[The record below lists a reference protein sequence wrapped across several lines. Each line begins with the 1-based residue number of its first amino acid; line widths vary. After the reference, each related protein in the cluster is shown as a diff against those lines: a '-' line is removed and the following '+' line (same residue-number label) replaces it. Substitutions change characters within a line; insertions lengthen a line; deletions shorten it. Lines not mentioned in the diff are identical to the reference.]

1 MRAREFITEVFDN
14 PYPIQW
20 DDSWVHRAR
29 YANTTTNAGNMRIAF
44 ISVPNDR
51 DLSVVA
57 IEFKVGD
64 TFDLTGRGDQ
74 WRIFATVKS
83 AIAEYLQKFNRPN
96 AFLFSSKTDKRSRTY
111 HRMVMQLAPRFG
123 YRITATPPDL
133 EHYGAGDQVF
143 TLVDTQQKQDL
154 DEVTIDNREG
164 AGATGYNAN
173 VDYRGL
179 RVMMRPST
187 FLRLAA
193 PLGGA
198 HSPDLEKYIAQG
210 GAIGA
215 PFLLV
220 EIPDSWEQ
228 GDFDSPAAVYG
239 HEGRNRMSA
248 VRKLEGD
255 EPIEV
260 HLIPAGENREYR
272 NRHLT
277 AQHIAALNRWMRRE
291 KSSSIESGP
300 LFTVPAL
307 AEALQIKQNSRA
319 RDWIRRVYDL
329 YPKTWQRNHAMVWG
343 QGEDQQLAL
352 FELVPNPARPNTVE
366 IKWFQA
372 VPQRSGVGTRAMQ
385 ELQRLAS
392 EDGIALSLF
401 VWDKGQV
408 SAAKLSRFYRSM
420 GFKPTQKGSRSL
432 EWRPELDE
440 GWREKTAAAMAAATL
455 GYGALT
461 QQPADTATAPLAQP
475 MQQTQTAPQSQDPIF
490 QDQNPQRDY
499 LVAQARAAGI
509 RGAELSHFVAQ
520 AAHET
525 GDWQHMVEQPPQG
538 ARNPQRYF
546 ARKYEG
552 KRILGNV
559 KRGDGYRFRGRGYI
573 QLTGRDNYTR
583 VGRALGIDLVNH
595 PELAAD
601 PATAARIAVYFWKK
615 RVAPRV
621 ADFER
626 AGVRDV
632 TRGINPAQR
641 GLERRQAQF
650 AKVAQR

>member
-228 GDFDSPAAVYG
+228 GDFDSPATVYG

-300 LFTVPAL
+300 LFTVADS
-307 AEALQIKQNSRA
+307 N
-319 RDWIRRVYDL
+319 
-329 YPKTWQRNHAMVWG
+329 
-343 QGEDQQLAL
+343 
-352 FELVPNPARPNTVE
+352 
-366 IKWFQA
+366 
-372 VPQRSGVGTRAMQ
+372 
-385 ELQRLAS
+385 
-392 EDGIALSLF
+392 
-401 VWDKGQV
+401 
-408 SAAKLSRFYRSM
+408 
-420 GFKPTQKGSRSL
+420 
-432 EWRPELDE
+432 ELDE

>member
-228 GDFDSPAAVYG
+228 GDFDSPATVYG

-300 LFTVPAL
+300 LFTVADS
-307 AEALQIKQNSRA
+307 N
-319 RDWIRRVYDL
+319 
-329 YPKTWQRNHAMVWG
+329 
-343 QGEDQQLAL
+343 
-352 FELVPNPARPNTVE
+352 
-366 IKWFQA
+366 
-372 VPQRSGVGTRAMQ
+372 
-385 ELQRLAS
+385 
-392 EDGIALSLF
+392 
-401 VWDKGQV
+401 
-408 SAAKLSRFYRSM
+408 
-420 GFKPTQKGSRSL
+420 
-432 EWRPELDE
+432 ELDE

-546 ARKYEG
+546 ARKYDG
-552 KRILGNV
+552 KRILGNT
-559 KRGDGYRFRGRGYI
+559 KPGDGYRFRGRGYI

>member
-1 MRAREFITEVFDN
+1 MRAQEFITEVFDK

-20 DDSWVHRAR
+20 DDRWAPRSFEAR
-29 YANTTTNAGNMRIAF
+29 TETLEGPMRISF
-44 ISVPNDR
+44 IAVPNDI
-51 DLSVVA
+51 DANVAA
-57 IEFKVGD
+57 IEFKVGG
-64 TFDLTGRGDQ
+64 TFELTGRGDQ
-74 WRIFATVKS
+74 WRIFATVRE
-83 AIAEYLQKFNRPN
+83 AVRQYLQRYGRPN
-96 AFLFSSKTDKRSRTY
+96 YFIFSSKTDKRTRTY
-111 HRMVMQLAPRFG
+111 MNMVKRLAPEFG
-123 YRITATPPDL
+123 YQLTRTPPDL
-133 EHYGAGDQVF
+133 TAYGAD
-143 TLVDTQQKQDL
+143 DTVMALMDRSDL
-154 DEVTIDNREG
+154 DEVAIDNREG

-198 HSPDLEKYIAQG
+198 HSAELERYIAQG

-228 GDFDSPAAVYG
+228 GDFDSPATVYG

-300 LFTVPAL
+300 LFTVADS
-307 AEALQIKQNSRA
+307 N
-319 RDWIRRVYDL
+319 
-329 YPKTWQRNHAMVWG
+329 
-343 QGEDQQLAL
+343 
-352 FELVPNPARPNTVE
+352 
-366 IKWFQA
+366 
-372 VPQRSGVGTRAMQ
+372 
-385 ELQRLAS
+385 
-392 EDGIALSLF
+392 
-401 VWDKGQV
+401 
-408 SAAKLSRFYRSM
+408 
-420 GFKPTQKGSRSL
+420 
-432 EWRPELDE
+432 ELDE

-475 MQQTQTAPQSQDPIF
+475 MQQTQTAPQSQDPVF

>member
-1 MRAREFITEVFDN
+1 MREAAR
-14 PYPIQW
+14 Q
-20 DDSWVHRAR
+20 
-29 YANTTTNAGNMRIAF
+29 
-44 ISVPNDR
+44 
-51 DLSVVA
+51 
-57 IEFKVGD
+57 
-64 TFDLTGRGDQ
+64 
-74 WRIFATVKS
+74 
-83 AIAEYLQKFNRPN
+83 YLQQYGRPKY
-96 AFLFSSKTDKRSRTY
+96 FIFSSKTDKRSRTY
-111 HRMVMQLAPRFG
+111 YKMIMQLAPRFG
-123 YRITATPPDL
+123 YRITDTPPDI
-133 EHYGAGDQVF
+133 ERYGVGDKVF
-143 TLVDTQQKQDL
+143 TLVDIRRPKNPEQDL
-154 DEVTIDNREG
+154 DEVTIDNRDG

-179 RVMMRPST
+179 RVMMRPSV

-198 HSPDLEKYIAQG
+198 HSAELERYIAQG

-277 AQHIAALNRWMRRE
+277 AQHIKALNRWMRRE

-307 AEALQIKQNSRA
+307 AEAIQIRDNTTA

-329 YPKTWQRNHAMVWG
+329 YPGTWQHNHVMTWG
-343 QGEDQQLAL
+343 SGDDQQFAA
-352 FELVPNPARPNTVE
+352 FELVPNPARPDTVE

-408 SAAKLSRFYRSM
+408 SPAKLSRFYRSV

-461 QQPADTATAPLAQP
+461 NTNTPAPEPARPTAAITQP
-475 MQQTQTAPQSQDPIF
+475 TAPQADTDYARFQKTTPADLLDAAWAAGLR
-490 QDQNPQRDY
+490 QDQLEYFIGQCVTETKNYKRLEEDLNY
-499 LVAQARAAGI
+499 TSTAR
-509 RGAELSHFVAQ
+509 LMQVF
-520 AAHET
+520 
-525 GDWQHMVEQPPQG
+525 P
-538 ARNPQRYF
+538 
-546 ARKYEG
+546 
-552 KRILGNV
+552 KRIKNKQIAKKFLGNPEALANYV
-559 KRGDGYRFRGRGYI
+559 YANRNGNKYAGDGWKYRGRGYLM
-573 QLTGRDNYTR
+573 LTGRELYQQAGD
-583 VGRALGIDLVNH
+583 ALGLDLVNN
-595 PELAAD
+595 PDMVLD
-601 PATAARIAVYFWKK
+601 PKIAARTAIWYWQSKVSK
-615 RVAPRV
+615 RIP
-621 ADFER
+621 DFSKTN
-626 AGVRDV
+626 VRDV
-632 TRGINPAQR
+632 TKHINPAMQ
-641 GLERRQAQF
+641 GIKQRQAHY
-650 AKVAQR
+650 AKIAQR